1 MADEEAAFLS
11 SMLAANDSAGVYQ
24 MGGDASG
31 QRAESISSDEYDPSQ
46 TVQTEPLPASTV
58 QSTSNNPP
66 LHEKLPTASDAPL
79 ISTSTSA
86 APALREA
93 SASLSR
99 SMSRASSETSDSIA
113 ITTNQQEHSQIPPN
127 NSSQRGEEALLR
139 KDAAMGQRGSSS
151 LLPVSDS
158 SVNIS
163 TNHVSADNVPIKNGV
178 HEQKHSE
185 SVQYGVTD
193 TVPNLAAVIPDT
205 GASSHS
211 DSTAKP
217 SETLPA
223 PSMADTRPLTRE
235 EAATPI
241 TAAPK
246 ARLPHDKIGILED
259 RIKEDP
265 RGDLDAWQSL
275 INEHKRRGKLED
287 ARNVYERFLTIFPS
301 AAEEWVAYAQMEN
314 EVNNRTAVEKI
325 FNRALRELPYLGL
338 WSMYLDHIRRH
349 NNIAMD
355 PSGLARQI
363 INSAYD
369 IALQHIGLDKESGK
383 IWQDYVQFLKSGPG
397 IVGGSTW
404 QDQQKMDSL
413 RSVYQR
419 AICIPTQ
426 FTNLLW
432 KEYDGFEMSLNKI
445 TGRKFVQDQ
454 SPAYMTARS
463 SHTEL
468 QNITRNLRRTTL
480 PVLPPALGFDG
491 DVEYL
496 EQLDIWKRWIQWE
509 KNDPLVL
516 KVEEVVSYRA
526 RIVFVYKQ
534 ALMAMRFWPEL
545 WAEASDFCFANDL
558 ESEGDAFLAQGIAA
572 NPESCL
578 LAFKRAD
585 RTELNSTKEEG
596 DDAAIRRGTAVRE
609 PYDKVLDALYD
620 IFSKSKIREDQDVAR
635 IEANFA
641 ASDDFQKNGVKAD
654 EENDEDEEE
663 EGRSKEKEK
672 AAQIESV
679 KNMHGVQQ
687 KLLSKTLSHVWIALT
702 RAMRR
707 IQGKGKV
714 NHALAGSRGI
724 FADARKR
731 GRITSDV
738 YVASALM
745 EFHCYEVE
753 TGKKIFE
760 RGLRLF
766 SEDEEFALQYIKH
779 LVANNDHT
787 NARVVFETA
796 VTKLA
801 LKPET
806 VSKAKPLYAFF
817 HDFES
822 RYGELTQIVKLEKR
836 MIDLF
841 PEDPALTLFSR
852 RFAQQG
858 FDPTAIRPII
868 SPATQ
873 TRPKASASI
882 KAEVEGVPDSPQ
894 QRINEIINSPKR
906 PLPTDDDDDSPRPRK
921 VARPESPLKG
931 AAGRRLDQQKR
942 NRQPEIPQFTQ
953 PVSHPPPPPPLPRDV
968 MFLLSI
974 IPKAETYH
982 ATKFSAE
989 QLVKL
994 LRETNIPTSMAQA
1007 PTLPGARG
1015 LPQNQP
1021 MPPYQPMPPPNP
1033 QPQVPYGHSQYNGQY
1048 NGGYPQFSIMYA
1060 SSAPAHPS
1068 IGLSEGS
1075 FLQAPSPQKPHHGSH
1090 LAQNAY
1096 PPNWT

>member
-1 MADEEAAFLS
+1 
-11 SMLAANDSAGVYQ
+11 
-24 MGGDASG
+24 
-31 QRAESISSDEYDPSQ
+31 
-46 TVQTEPLPASTV
+46 
-58 QSTSNNPP
+58 
-66 LHEKLPTASDAPL
+66 
-79 ISTSTSA
+79 
-86 APALREA
+86 
-93 SASLSR
+93 
-99 SMSRASSETSDSIA
+99 
-113 ITTNQQEHSQIPPN
+113 
-127 NSSQRGEEALLR
+127 
-139 KDAAMGQRGSSS
+139 
-151 LLPVSDS
+151 
-158 SVNIS
+158 
-163 TNHVSADNVPIKNGV
+163 
-178 HEQKHSE
+178 
-185 SVQYGVTD
+185 
-193 TVPNLAAVIPDT
+193 
-205 GASSHS
+205 
-211 DSTAKP
+211 
-217 SETLPA
+217 
-223 PSMADTRPLTRE
+223 
-235 EAATPI
+235 
-241 TAAPK
+241 
-246 ARLPHDKIGILED
+246 
-259 RIKEDP
+259 
-265 RGDLDAWQSL
+265 
-275 INEHKRRGKLED
+275 
-287 ARNVYERFLTIFPS
+287 
-301 AAEEWVAYAQMEN
+301 
-314 EVNNRTAVEKI
+314 
-325 FNRALRELPYLGL
+325 
-338 WSMYLDHIRRH
+338 
-349 NNIAMD
+349 
-355 PSGLARQI
+355 
-363 INSAYD
+363 
-369 IALQHIGLDKESGK
+369 
-383 IWQDYVQFLKSGPG
+383 
-397 IVGGSTW
+397 
-404 QDQQKMDSL
+404 
-413 RSVYQR
+413 
-419 AICIPTQ
+419 
-426 FTNLLW
+426 
-432 KEYDGFEMSLNKI
+432 
-445 TGRKFVQDQ
+445 
-454 SPAYMTARS
+454 MTARS
-463 SHTEL
+463 SYTEL

-491 DVEYL
+491 DIEYL
-496 EQLDIWKRWIQWE
+496 EQLDIWKRWIEWE

-516 KVEEVVSYRA
+516 KLEEVVSYRA

-596 DDAAIRRGTAVRE
+596 DEATIRRGAAVRE
-609 PYDKVLDALYD
+609 PYDKLLDALYD
-620 IFSKSKIREDQDVAR
+620 LFSKSKTREDQDVAR
-635 IEANFA
+635 IEASFA
-641 ASDDFQKNGVKAD
+641 AGDDSHMNGVSA
-654 EENDEDEEE
+654 EEDNDDNEGE

-679 KNMHGVQQ
+679 KIMHGVQQ
-687 KLLSKTLSHVWIALT
+687 KLLSKTLSYAWIALT

-766 SEDEEFALQYIKH
+766 SEDEDFALQYIKH

-787 NARVVFETA
+787 SKWTLSTWLSSSANPAADARVVFETA

-836 MIDLF
+836 MSDLF

-858 FDPTAIRPII
+858 FDPTVIRPII

-873 TRPKASASI
+873 AKPKTITSI
-882 KAEVEGVPDSPQ
+882 KAEAEGVPDSPQ

-942 NRQPEIPQFTQ
+942 NRQPQELPQFNP
-953 PVSHPPPPPPLPRDV
+953 PVTHPPPPPPLPRDV

-1007 PTLPGARG
+1007 PPLPGARG

-1021 MPPYQPMPPPNP
+1021 MPAYQQMPPPIP
-1033 QPQVPYGHSQYNGQY
+1033 QAQGPYGHGQYNGQY
-1048 NGGYPQFSIMYA
+1048 NGGYPRLSSVYA
-1060 SSAPAHPS
+1060 SSAHAHS
-1068 IGLSEGS
+1068 RTGCSQGAS
-1075 FLQAPSPQKPHHGSH
+1075 LQAPNPQNP
-1090 LAQNAY
+1090 
-1096 PPNWT
+1096 

>member
-1 MADEEAAFLS
+1 
-11 SMLAANDSAGVYQ
+11 
-24 MGGDASG
+24 
-31 QRAESISSDEYDPSQ
+31 
-46 TVQTEPLPASTV
+46 
-58 QSTSNNPP
+58 
-66 LHEKLPTASDAPL
+66 
-79 ISTSTSA
+79 
-86 APALREA
+86 
-93 SASLSR
+93 
-99 SMSRASSETSDSIA
+99 
-113 ITTNQQEHSQIPPN
+113 
-127 NSSQRGEEALLR
+127 
-139 KDAAMGQRGSSS
+139 
-151 LLPVSDS
+151 
-158 SVNIS
+158 
-163 TNHVSADNVPIKNGV
+163 
-178 HEQKHSE
+178 
-185 SVQYGVTD
+185 
-193 TVPNLAAVIPDT
+193 
-205 GASSHS
+205 
-211 DSTAKP
+211 
-217 SETLPA
+217 
-223 PSMADTRPLTRE
+223 
-235 EAATPI
+235 
-241 TAAPK
+241 
-246 ARLPHDKIGILED
+246 
-259 RIKEDP
+259 
-265 RGDLDAWQSL
+265 
-275 INEHKRRGKLED
+275 
-287 ARNVYERFLTIFPS
+287 
-301 AAEEWVAYAQMEN
+301 
-314 EVNNRTAVEKI
+314 
-325 FNRALRELPYLGL
+325 
-338 WSMYLDHIRRH
+338 
-349 NNIAMD
+349 
-355 PSGLARQI
+355 
-363 INSAYD
+363 
-369 IALQHIGLDKESGK
+369 
-383 IWQDYVQFLKSGPG
+383 
-397 IVGGSTW
+397 
-404 QDQQKMDSL
+404 
-413 RSVYQR
+413 
-419 AICIPTQ
+419 
-426 FTNLLW
+426 
-432 KEYDGFEMSLNKI
+432 
-445 TGRKFVQDQ
+445 
-454 SPAYMTARS
+454 MTARS
-463 SHTEL
+463 SYTEL

-491 DVEYL
+491 DVEYS

-509 KNDPLVL
+509 KDDPLVL
-516 KVEEVVSYRA
+516 KLEEVASYRA
-526 RIVFVYKQ
+526 RIVYVYKQ
-534 ALMAMRFWPEL
+534 ALMATRFWPEL

-585 RTELNSTKEEG
+585 RKELNSTKEEG
-596 DDAAIRRGTAVRE
+596 EEAAIRRGAAVRE

-620 IFSKSKIREDQDVAR
+620 LFAKSKSREDQDIAR
-635 IEANFA
+635 IEANFTVT
-641 ASDDFQKNGVKAD
+641 DDNQSNGVTAEEYNDD
-654 EENDEDEEE
+654 EEGED
-663 EGRSKEKEK
+663 GRSRDKEK

-679 KNMHGVQQ
+679 RNMHGVQQ

-787 NARVVFETA
+787 SKSKLSALSSIRANPASDARVVFETA

-836 MIDLF
+836 MSDLF

-858 FDPTAIRPII
+858 FDPTLIRPIV

-873 TRPKASASI
+873 AKPKTIPSI
-882 KAEVEGVPDSPQ
+882 RAEAEGLPDSPQ

-906 PLPTDDDDDSPRPRK
+906 PLPTDDDEDSPRPRK

-942 NRQPEIPQFTQ
+942 NRQPELPQFNQ
-953 PVSHPPPPPPLPRDV
+953 PVPHPPPPPPLPRDV

-994 LRETNIPTSMAQA
+994 LRDITLPTSMPQGLI
-1007 PTLPGARG
+1007 TLPDARG
-1015 LPQNQP
+1015 PPQNQP
-1021 MPPYQPMPPPNP
+1021 IPPYQHIPPLIP
-1033 QPQVPYGHSQYNGQY
+1033 QPQGPFGHGQY
-1048 NGGYPQFSIMYA
+1048 NGPYNGRYYQFLLCLRLAYLHMHMYMHIPIPG
-1060 SSAPAHPS
+1060 PARNDS
-1068 IGLSEGS
+1068 
-1075 FLQAPSPQKPHHGSH
+1075 LQAPYPRNPSHGSH
-1090 LAQNAY
+1090 QV
-1096 PPNWT
+1096 

>member
-1 MADEEAAFLS
+1 MADEEVAFLN
-11 SMLAANDSAGVYQ
+11 SMLAANNYAGEYQ
-24 MGGDASG
+24 MGGEASG
-31 QRAESISSDEYDPSQ
+31 QRADSISSDEYDPPQ
-46 TVQTEPLPASTV
+46 TVQTESLPASTV
-58 QSTSNNPP
+58 HSTSNIPP
-66 LHEKLPTASDAPL
+66 LHETLPTASETPL
-79 ISTSTSA
+79 NSTSTSA
-86 APALREA
+86 APVVREA

-99 SMSRASSETSDSIA
+99 SMSRASSETSDSIP
-113 ITTNQQEHSQIPPN
+113 ITTNQQKSNQVIPN
-127 NSSQRGEEALLR
+127 NSVQGGEATR
-139 KDAAMGQRGSSS
+139 FGKDTAMGQGGSSS
-151 LLPVSDS
+151 LLPGSGS
-158 SVNIS
+158 SLNVS
-163 TNHVSADNVPIKNGV
+163 TNNVSADNVPIQNGV
-178 HEQKHSE
+178 QEQKHSD
-185 SVQYGVTD
+185 SVQNGATD

-211 DSTAKP
+211 DSTVKP

-223 PSMADTRPLTRE
+223 PSAVDTRPSTAE
-235 EAATPI
+235 EAATST

-265 RGDLDAWQSL
+265 RGDLDAWQNL
-275 INEHKRRGKLED
+275 INEHKKRGKLED
-287 ARNVYERFLTIFPS
+287 ARNVYERLLIIFPS

-355 PSGLARQI
+355 PSGLARQT

-463 SHTEL
+463 SYTEL

-516 KVEEVVSYRA
+516 KLDEVVSYRA

-585 RTELNSTKEEG
+585 RKELNSTKEEG
-596 DDAAIRRGTAVRE
+596 DEAAIRRGAAVRE

-620 IFSKSKIREDQDVAR
+620 LFSKSKAREDQDVGR
-635 IEANFA
+635 IEANFT
-641 ASDDFQKNGVKAD
+641 ASDDIQFNGVKA
-654 EENDEDEEE
+654 EEDNEDNEGQD
-663 EGRSKEKEK
+663 GRSKEKEK

-679 KNMHGVQQ
+679 RNLHGVQQ
-687 KLLSKTLSHVWIALT
+687 KLLSKTLSHAWIALT

-766 SEDEEFALQYIKH
+766 SEDEDFALQYIKH

-836 MIDLF
+836 MSDLF

-858 FDPTAIRPII
+858 FDPTVIRPII

-873 TRPKASASI
+873 AKSKTIPSI
-882 KAEVEGVPDSPQ
+882 KTEAEGVPDSPQ

-906 PLPTDDDDDSPRPRK
+906 ALPTDDDDDSPRPRK

-942 NRQPEIPQFTQ
+942 SRQPEMPQFNQ
-953 PVSHPPPPPPLPRDV
+953 PVPHPPPPPPLPRDV

-1007 PTLPGARG
+1007 PP
-1015 LPQNQP
+1015 PNQS
-1021 MPPYQPMPPPNP
+1021 MPPYQHMPPPIP
-1033 QPQVPYGHSQYNGQY
+1033 QPQGPYGHGQYNGQY
-1048 NGGYPQFSIMYA
+1048 NGSYPY
-1060 SSAPAHPS
+1060 
-1068 IGLSEGS
+1068 
-1075 FLQAPSPQKPHHGSH
+1075 
-1090 LAQNAY
+1090 NR
-1096 PPNWT
+1096 